1 MKKIQNIIKAMLL
14 TGAALVF
21 TLSSCQKSFNAKSY
35 APNKP
40 LPTFGGYSSSD
51 EIEADSLVA
60 YWNFSGTLTDS
71 ISKLP
76 GKATST
82 AFGSGISGQAFQGSA
97 NNAYAVCGA
106 APALATLQKM
116 TVSAWVNTTPPTT
129 GLLDY
134 FTLANKD
141 EFWGNIEMFFD
152 NGSNNTD
159 AHLRIHLSQSGADNT
174 YVAEVPGC
182 FSGWTNIIFSYD
194 VTGKCALYLNGKAVV
209 TASSGIPSAPDS
221 IAISG
226 NKKLTGPLAFQN
238 VGDVVFGCTQFMTTP
253 AENAAAG
260 GTTQPWAAYFPGKID
275 QVRVYN
281 KVLSSNEASALYNLE
296 NLGR

>member
-1 MKKIQNIIKAMLL
+1 MKKIQNIITALLL
-14 TGAALVF
+14 TGSALIL
-21 TLSSCQKSFNAKSY
+21 TLVSCQKSFDPKSY
-35 APNKP
+35 APKKP
-40 LPTFGGYSSSD
+40 LPTFGGYASSN

-76 GKATST
+76 GKATGAAS
-82 AFGSGISGQAFQGSA
+82 FSSGISGQSFQGSA
-97 NNAYAVCGA
+97 NSAYAVCGA
-106 APALATLQKM
+106 APALATLQKF

-134 FTLANKD
+134 FTLANTNA
-141 EFWGNIEMFFD
+141 FWGNIEMFFD
-152 NGSNNTD
+152 NGSNNTA
-159 AHLRIHLSQSGADNT
+159 AHVRIHMSQNGNDNT
-174 YVAEVPGC
+174 FAAEVPGC
-182 FSGWTNIIFSYD
+182 FGAWVNLIFSYN
-194 VTGKCALYLNGKAVV
+194 TSGTCTLYLNGKSVATG
-209 TASSGIPSAPDS
+209 TA
-221 IAISG
+221 G
-226 NKKLTGPLAFQN
+226 NLTGPLAFQN
-238 VGDVVFGCTQFMTTP
+238 VGDVVFGCSQFMTTP

-281 KVLSSNEASALYNLE
+281 KVLSSTEANALYSLE

>member
-1 MKKIQNIIKAMLL
+1 MKKIQNILTALLL
-14 TGAALVF
+14 TGSALML
-21 TLSSCQKSFNAKSY
+21 TLASCQKSFDPKSY
-35 APNKP
+35 APKKP
-40 LPTFGGYSSSD
+40 LPTFGGYGSSN

-76 GKATST
+76 GKASGAAT
-82 AFGSGISGQAFQGSA
+82 FGSGISGQAFQGSA
-97 NNAYAVCGA
+97 NNSYAICGA
-106 APALATLQKM
+106 APALATLQKF
-116 TVSAWVNTTPPTT
+116 TVSVWVNTTPPTT

-134 FTLANKD
+134 FTLANTD

-152 NGSNNTD
+152 NGSDNTD
-159 AHLRIHLSQSGADNT
+159 AHVRIHMSQNGNDNT
-174 YVAEVPGC
+174 FAAEVPGC
-182 FSGWTNIIFSYD
+182 CGAWVNLIFSYN
-194 VTGKCALYLNGKAVV
+194 TSGACTLYLNGKSVATG
-209 TASSGIPSAPDS
+209 TA
-221 IAISG
+221 G
-226 NKKLTGPLAFQN
+226 NLTGPLAFQN

-260 GTTQPWAAYFPGKID
+260 GTTQPWAAYLPGKID